1 VKRIARLLRS
11 DLREWFRTRPLD
23 LRFVVAVSVPTVF
36 TIIVA
41 LAGYSFFSQYAVAEA
56 GRAAE
61 IGGTLFGLVLFATL
75 LSIAFWVNLHITI
88 QRPLADIQA
97 GVQRLADGALG
108 ERFSVERGGGEIGKL
123 AHAANQLN
131 ARLET
136 NFQATERLVTERTRD
151 LEAAHSIGS
160 LLLTLRDAQGI
171 SERAI
176 ALIGERFPAV
186 YHAQVFLIDER
197 RIDAVLHA
205 SMGEAGQ
212 RLLDHGQRYEV
223 GSRGIIGQVTARG
236 EPIVT
241 QFGDTLR
248 ADALLPETRAQLALP
263 LRTGE
268 GMIGALDLHSKQS
281 DAFSEADVRLFTSIA
296 DQLSIALLN
305 ARVFQESQSALRDI
319 EALNRM
325 LFSSAW
331 ETFIEAQRRRPE
343 SVAGERA
350 ALSELQREAIR
361 TRTLVEQAE
370 GDQVRFAA
378 PIILRTQ
385 VLGAVEWEMRRA
397 DYTEE
402 TRILATELA
411 NRLALAADNARLL
424 DETRRTAERERLI
437 NTISNK
443 ISQQADVAGVLQ
455 TAVRELGQALPVTQM
470 SIRLTRDN

>member
-1 VKRIARLLRS
+1 MNRFLRS

-23 LRFVVAVSVPTVF
+23 LRFIFAVGMPTVL
-36 TIIVA
+36 TIIAA
-41 LAGYSFFSQYAVAEA
+41 LVGYSFFSQYAVAEA
-56 GRAAE
+56 GRASE
-61 IGGTLFGLVLFATL
+61 VGGTLFGLVLLATL
-75 LSIAFWVNLHITI
+75 LSFAFWFNLHVTI

-97 GVQRLADGALG
+97 GVQRLANGALG
-108 ERFSVERGGGEIGKL
+108 EQFSVERGGGEIGKL
-123 AHAANQLN
+123 ARAANQLN

-136 NFQATERLVTERTRD
+136 DSQAVEQLVAERTRG
-151 LEAAHSIGS
+151 LEAARSIGG
-160 LLLTLRDAQGI
+160 LLLTLRDTQEI
-171 SERAI
+171 SDRAI
-176 ALIGERFPAV
+176 ALIEERFPAV

-197 RIDAVLHA
+197 RIDAVLRA
-205 SMGEAGQ
+205 STGEAGQ
-212 RLLDHGQRYEV
+212 RLLARNHRYEV
-223 GSRGIIGQVTARG
+223 GSRGVIGQVTARA
-236 EPIVT
+236 EPVIAIDT
-241 QFGDTLR
+241 QFGENPN
-248 ADALLPETRAQLALP
+248 AEALLPETRAELALP
-263 LRTGE
+263 LRTSE
-268 GMIGALDLHSKQS
+268 GMIGALDLHSRQPG
-281 DAFSEADVRLFTSIA
+281 AFSEADVRLFTSIA

-305 ARVFQESQSALRDI
+305 ARVFQESQAALRDI

-343 SVAGERA
+343 SIAGERA

-424 DETRRTAERERLI
+424 DETRRAAEREHLI